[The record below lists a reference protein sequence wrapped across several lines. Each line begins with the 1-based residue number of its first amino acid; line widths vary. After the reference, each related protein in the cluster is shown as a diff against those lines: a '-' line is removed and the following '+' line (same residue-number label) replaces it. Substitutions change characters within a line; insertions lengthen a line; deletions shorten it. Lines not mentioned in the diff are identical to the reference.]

1 MFVLAV
7 LLVAWLAGRP
17 SLMEGLDSPEVEEER
32 EGVRVVCNLTTVTSQ
47 PSWQP
52 VQVVLD
58 EGRARWLLPFLVQ
71 WGREGEPPFILL
83 LRGEL
88 QVRLEIRS
96 NRATL
101 QDTDQEEP
109 SESGLVPGLLRE
121 GEDRGFWMK
130 VKVSVGKTVVSLNP
144 AGDLNWKDSLVEL
157 ELKGE
162 HQPTSWEYAF
172 LVAGGSTSLAR
183 GCRAPLGGSCSH
195 SRECVEQGAACK
207 GSGGPGVGECVCGND
222 YKRRG
227 EGCVGN
233 RRNLGESCTSSRQC
247 WTAAGRCTRGS
258 CTCPSNMRQGSKGVC
273 VALPAPG
280 PWDQVALAIA
290 RPLRLAPLP
299 EAAGL
304 EGREGHGGSLGHCS
318 LRALLPQEENFAVA
332 PLIWGR
338 TGFLVAGFLKS
349 GGSGSSLAISL
360 FRGGHTQL
368 GQGSGVM
375 VVELGEEIVSLQEE
389 GARTRQLALGPG
401 GGQWPG
407 GQWGWFYVQYRSAT
421 AHSTF

>member
-1 MFVLAV
+1 M
-7 LLVAWLAGRP
+7 
-17 SLMEGLDSPEVEEER
+17 
-32 EGVRVVCNLTTVTSQ
+32 
-47 PSWQP
+47 
-52 VQVVLD
+52 
-58 EGRARWLLPFLVQ
+58 
-71 WGREGEPPFILL
+71 
-83 LRGEL
+83 
-88 QVRLEIRS
+88 
-96 NRATL
+96 
-101 QDTDQEEP
+101 
-109 SESGLVPGLLRE
+109 
-121 GEDRGFWMK
+121 
-130 VKVSVGKTVVSLNP
+130 
-144 AGDLNWKDSLVEL
+144 
-157 ELKGE
+157 
-162 HQPTSWEYAF
+162 
-172 LVAGGSTSLAR
+172 
-183 GCRAPLGGSCSH
+183 
-195 SRECVEQGAACK
+195 
-207 GSGGPGVGECVCGND
+207 
-222 YKRRG
+222 
-227 EGCVGN
+227 GN

-247 WTAAGRCTRGS
+247 WAAAGRCTRGS

-280 PWDQVALAIA
+280 PWDQVALAMA

-349 GGSGSSLAISL
+349 GGRGSSLAISL

-407 GQWGWFYVQYRSAT
+407 SQWGWFYVQYRSAT
-421 AHSTF
+421 AYSTF